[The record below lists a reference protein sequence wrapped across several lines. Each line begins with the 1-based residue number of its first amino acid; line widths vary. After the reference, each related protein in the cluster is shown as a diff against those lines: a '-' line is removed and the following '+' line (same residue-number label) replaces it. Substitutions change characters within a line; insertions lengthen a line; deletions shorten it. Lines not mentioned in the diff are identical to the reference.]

1 MKYMMS
7 SKELARLA
15 VIKGALDGVYT
26 VKQARPWR
34 PGSPV

>member
-1 MKYMMS
+1 MMS
-7 SKELARLA
+7 TKALARLP
-15 VIKGALDGVYT
+15 VIKGAIDRVYT